1 LAEVREGV
9 AMALS
14 EPTRTILV
22 IEDDDVTR
30 VGFGEVLTEHGY
42 RVVLGSNGRDALGY
56 LRDHPAPDLIILDM
70 LTPGMDGWQFL
81 KERDAQSAAI
91 PVLITTALSI
101 ANDEWAISLG
111 AIGVLHKPIDLEVL
125 LEIVAKT
132 IGSG

>member
-1 LAEVREGV
+1 
-9 AMALS
+9 MAPS

-22 IEDDDVTR
+22 VEDDHVTR

-56 LRDHPAPDLIILDM
+56 LHDHPAPDLIILDM

-81 KERDAQSAAI
+81 KERDAHWAAI

-101 ANDEWAISLG
+101 ANDEWAISFG
-111 AIGVLHKPIDLEVL
+111 AIGVLRKPIDLEVL
-125 LEIVAKT
+125 LEIVANAV
-132 IGSG
+132 GSD